1 MTDTLISIL
10 LIGGAITYFIEFLI
24 TISFGLL
31 PPKPMYLLLV
41 SPLAYIGLLILD
53 MVDKSAFVLVP
64 AISFV
69 VLFFYLFVIHPPV
82 KVQTINKTNT
92 LDSRRYGL

>member
-10 LIGGAITYFIEFLI
+10 LIGGAVTYFIEFLI
-24 TISFGLL
+24 TISLGLL
-31 PPKPMYLLLV
+31 TPKPMYLLLV
-41 SPLAYIGLLILD
+41 SPLSYLGLLIMD